1 MFNQV
6 KFVNLISGILCVLLI
21 APILIVVAISFG
33 ESSYMVFP
41 PSSFSTKWYEDFFTS
56 PEWMSSLMVSL
67 LIALLSSLIS
77 TTLGFLGAYS
87 LVRGKYRNK
96 KLIISFCLLPLI
108 VPSIITAVALY
119 FASVPLEL
127 VGSKVWI
134 AVCHAALAI
143 PVVLLIL
150 ISSLQGIDESIE
162 RAAESLGASKF
173 YTFTRIVIP
182 MATPGI
188 MSAAFFS
195 FLTSFDEL
203 IISLFLSG
211 LESET
216 MPVRIWNSLLMNIE
230 PVIASISSF
239 LIVITVSLLLLE
251 LLVRKLRA

>member
-1 MFNQV
+1 
-6 KFVNLISGILCVLLI
+6 
-21 APILIVVAISFG
+21 
-33 ESSYMVFP
+33 
-41 PSSFSTKWYEDFFTS
+41 
-56 PEWMSSLMVSL
+56 
-67 LIALLSSLIS
+67 
-77 TTLGFLGAYS
+77 
-87 LVRGKYRNK
+87 
-96 KLIISFCLLPLI
+96 
-108 VPSIITAVALY
+108 
-119 FASVPLEL
+119 
-127 VGSKVWI
+127 
-134 AVCHAALAI
+134 LAI

-162 RAAESLGASKF
+162 RAAEGLGASKF